1 MKTQT
6 HILSISYNRN
16 LSLQQLI
23 IRTILGI
30 TLLMLM
36 LFTQS
41 CKKEGLSASGV
52 VDGRLNGTWQNQEI
66 LGSGDVTQT
75 SVAEITF
82 NADGSGF
89 EETFSLGPFGQTPRE
104 RSDFSW
110 TAKGGNV
117 IRLQFEGGSADF
129 KVSITDSGDGM
140 ALTFPNGNRVIYSK
154 IR

>member
-6 HILSISYNRN
+6 HLLSFSYNRN
-16 LSLQQLI
+16 QSVQQMIL
-23 IRTILGI
+23 RTTLGV
-30 TLLMLM
+30 TLLLLM

-41 CKKEGLSASGV
+41 CKKENLSGPGSI
-52 VDGRLNGTWQNQEI
+52 DGRLTGAWQNQEI

-75 SVAEITF
+75 SVSEITF
-82 NADGSGF
+82 NVDGSGF

-110 TAKGGNV
+110 TAKGSNV
-117 IRLQFEGGSADF
+117 IRLQFENGSADF

-140 ALTFPNGNRVIYSK
+140 ALTFPNGNRFIYSR